1 MMEKEKSPDDT
12 ESTKS
17 DTNSI
22 ETVVS
27 SNIKAG
33 SSLHSVF
40 LSINSRFKKDKKKY
54 FPVSTRHE
62 SNKMGKNRAEYGGAR
77 RKIEQRTTWNPEK
90 HSHTMQLMQ
99 NDLEM
104 GLRHCMSGDER
115 EVLNLSLRPSAHIL
129 WYKVIAEV
137 KSDLLNALA
146 TTYPAMRMEVYGS
159 TLMGIAFKGTVSS
172 F

>member
-1 MMEKEKSPDDT
+1 
-12 ESTKS
+12 
-17 DTNSI
+17 
-22 ETVVS
+22 
-27 SNIKAG
+27 
-33 SSLHSVF
+33 
-40 LSINSRFKKDKKKY
+40 
-54 FPVSTRHE
+54 
-62 SNKMGKNRAEYGGAR
+62 MGKNKAEYAGAR

-104 GLRHCMSGDER
+104 GLRHCLSGDER
-115 EVLNLSLRPSAHIL
+115 EVLNQSLRPSGHIL

-172 F
+172 FCSHEVDFHRNVIVLRFQTADWTFTSTYSRTQRQTTRIK